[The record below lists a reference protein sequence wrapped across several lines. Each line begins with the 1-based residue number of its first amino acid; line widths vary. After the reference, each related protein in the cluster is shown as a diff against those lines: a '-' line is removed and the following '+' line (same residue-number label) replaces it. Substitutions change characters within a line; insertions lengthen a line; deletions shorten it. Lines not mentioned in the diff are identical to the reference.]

1 MITLP
6 HAVPL
11 PGILAENDGVLGSS
25 AEKMGPSSLPYV
37 ARREREFMPT
47 VCPSSSRGRIESW
60 DIEIVVSSYF
70 SRPYSDSRRILRS
83 PR

>member
-25 AEKMGPSSLPYV
+25 AEKMGPSHCRMSPAGRGNSCLQCVLPLLV
-37 ARREREFMPT
+37 
-47 VCPSSSRGRIESW
+47 
-60 DIEIVVSSYF
+60 VVSNLGI
-70 SRPYSDSRRILRS
+70 SRSLCPRISVDRTVIHVAS
-83 PR
+83 